1 MMTGNKSPP
10 QGEGF
15 SVESQ
20 REESTYTELV
30 PVPVS
35 QNDYSRSSQRSMS
48 SQRSTSSQ
56 YPSHDESIGDFS
68 GQPSTSS
75 QHQSPDES
83 IGEFSSQPSTSS
95 QHQSPD
101 ESIGDSSG
109 QRSTSSQYPCHD
121 ASIGD
126 LDVFIDAY
134 MKELKFKDNSGDAES
149 LPSFDMLSKSLI
161 NEESHSSEDESSQA
175 LSDKVFGASVLG
187 ALQQTG

>member
-1 MMTGNKSPP
+1 
-10 QGEGF
+10 
-15 SVESQ
+15 
-20 REESTYTELV
+20 
-30 PVPVS
+30 
-35 QNDYSRSSQRSMS
+35 MS
-48 SQRSTSSQ
+48 SQRSTS
-56 YPSHDESIGDFS
+56 SHDESIGDFS

-83 IGEFSSQPSTSS
+83 IGEFSSQPSTPS
-95 QHQSPD
+95 QH
-101 ESIGDSSG
+101 
-109 QRSTSSQYPCHD
+109 HD

-126 LDVFIDAY
+126 VDVFIDTY